1 MRGNRA
7 SQSEGPHGATFPV
20 SPSVQD
26 GETEFQRAVLKSP
39 GSSGK
44 RLISSWTDSVKAYCY
59 QPRAPYHVI
68 AQLLDFVVKFPCKQ
82 VIPSSL
88 QNMILWWKFQ

>member
-39 GSSGK
+39 GSLGK
-44 RLISSWTDSVKAYCY
+44 RLIY
-59 QPRAPYHVI
+59 
-68 AQLLDFVVKFPCKQ
+68 
-82 VIPSSL
+82 
-88 QNMILWWKFQ
+88 